1 MIAFFVEDDREWLT
15 PIALQIE
22 TTWFGIRRVNPSAQ
36 LDEKT
41 LRVIARLSGGQ
52 YFRARD
58 SEELARIYGLLDE
71 LEPLP
76 RDTQKLRPI
85 QALFMWPLAM
95 ALLLAAILVILRLWR
110 RL

>member
-1 MIAFFVEDDREWLT
+1 MKKHCV
-15 PIALQIE
+15 P
-22 TTWFGIRRVNPSAQ
+22 AQ

-41 LRVIARLSGGQ
+41 LRAIARLSGGR

-58 SEELARIYGLLDE
+58 SEELARIYDLLDE

-76 RDTQKLRPI
+76 RDTQSLRPI
-85 QALFMWPLAM
+85 QALFAWPLAM
-95 ALLLAAILVILRLWR
+95 ALLLVALLVAPRLWR